1 MPRIIAQAQAAIA
14 ASVGVN
20 QPNVMP
26 PMMIAGVSSAGN
38 AATKRQRQH
47 LPAESLVA
55 AHVVPARAVGDIEHH
70 EHASSRRPG
79 MTPPRNSAPIET
91 FAIMP

>member
-26 PMMIAGVSSAGN
+26 PMMIAGVSSAGSAAMKVTPSVLQRN
-38 AATKRQRQH
+38 AW
-47 LPAESLVA
+47 
-55 AHVVPARAVGDIEHH
+55 
-70 EHASSRRPG
+70 SRP
-79 MTPPRNSAPIET
+79 
-91 FAIMP
+91 MP

>member
-26 PMMIAGVSSAGN
+26 PMMIAGVSSAGS
-38 AATKRQRQH
+38 AAMKVSASTVQRNTW
-47 LPAESLVA
+47 
-55 AHVVPARAVGDIEHH
+55 
-70 EHASSRRPG
+70 SRP
-79 MTPPRNSAPIET
+79 ML
-91 FAIMP
+91 